1 MRRRRGA
8 MRRAAAVAFVK
19 IKVAGGENE
28 RMPLSAFTL
37 KTISGRP
44 VLSLP
49 RSGSFPTEAADFEFA
64 KLTMDEADDVK
75 MVWWLFMAYFHR
87 YEMLPTGTRSEVVIA
102 ALLIANH
109 LRHNGWGGPGIN
121 QSWPLHRRQCT
132 EIAFAR
138 LCDIDKASPLNT
150 AAHNPS
156 SHEWSDADATARHSN
171 LMSRLAPMMQKLS
184 DNASFNARRVA
195 FVHCEKL
202 EPREDCEEEPPP
214 QSARVLPRLGD
225 KAQAQLGPKRSSSFK
240 NLFFFRRSQTT

>member
-1 MRRRRGA
+1 
-8 MRRAAAVAFVK
+8 
-19 IKVAGGENE
+19 
-28 RMPLSAFTL
+28 MPLSAFTL
-37 KTISGRP
+37 KNISGRP

-75 MVWWLFMAYFHR
+75 MVWWLFMAYFRR

-102 ALLIANH
+102 SLLIANH
-109 LRHNGWGGPGIN
+109 LRHNGWGGPSIN

-138 LCDIDKASPLNT
+138 LCDIDKSLNT
-150 AAHNPS
+150 ADHNPS

-171 LMSRLAPMMQKLS
+171 LMRRLAPMMQKLS
-184 DNASFNARRVA
+184 DDASFNARRVA
-195 FVHCEKL
+195 FVRREAL
-202 EPREDCEEEPPP
+202 EPREECEEEPPP
-214 QSARVLPRLGD
+214 QSARVLTRLGD
-225 KAQAQLGPKRSSSFK
+225 KAAPKRGSSLK